1 MAGLRLMAELGID
14 GRGFQ
19 SGLNQ
24 AKSMAMG
31 FAGALKGIIVQAV
44 GIYAV
49 EQAISKTVD
58 TAKDLVNESKR
69 LSVGVEQLQLLR
81 QAAKDSG
88 TDMEKLAGVFEKIDI
103 ARQKALAPTA
113 EGLQE
118 RRIFGAM
125 GISGQQL
132 HSQTAAQLFM
142 GPMAQLAR
150 TQNPEQ
156 YAQAFREVLGKG
168 FGEVLP
174 VLKTNFNE
182 LGESMKKMGAIMDT
196 ETAVKIS
203 HFKDELE
210 LVSNVIIS
218 QLGPALVKLIEVLYE
233 GILKLGGKIAG
244 EAAGIGAGTAQMSGR
259 NRVGLGIDM
268 FFGGLE
274 SLFKRATGKMTE
286 QQSQAYL
293 TNLAKARG
301 YDVAGAQSATS
312 KAEEPWKMRLNQFDA
327 LLAKWRKEAFDLDHP
342 KAADFTHVTVPP
354 KLDRK
359 ILESASDSLTRVGN
373 FLGGS
378 GTLISRIQEQQ
389 VDLLRQIARNTS
401 AGRGSAT
408 VLPQPGVNTINSL
421 VHGPAFGQTFYPA
434 H

>member
-31 FAGALKGIIVQAV
+31 FAGALKGVIMQGI

-58 TAKDLVNESKR
+58 TAKELVNESKR

-88 TDMEKLAGVFEKIDI
+88 TDMEALAGKFENIDI

-113 EGLQE
+113 EGMQE
-118 RRIFGAM
+118 RRLFGAM

-132 HSQTAAQLFM
+132 HTMSAAQLFM
-142 GPMAQLAR
+142 GPMAQLMK

-168 FGEVLP
+168 FGQVLP

-182 LGESMKKMGAIMDT
+182 LEASMKKVGAIMDPI
-196 ETAVKIS
+196 TALTLS
-203 HFKDELE
+203 NFKDEMDLISTII
-210 LVSNVIIS
+210 VSH
-218 QLGPALVKLIEVLYE
+218 LGPALVAFIEALTVGIVKLLRFLS
-233 GILKLGGKIAG
+233 GSK
-244 EAAGIGAGTAQMSGR
+244 AGIEAGTAGMGAHQKT
-259 NRVGLGIDM
+259 GLLIDM
-268 FFGGLE
+268 FFGGVE
-274 SLFKRATGKMTE
+274 ALFKRATGKWTPE
-286 QQSQAYL
+286 QAQKYL
-293 TNLAKARG
+293 TGLAEARG
-301 YDVAGAQSATS
+301 YNVPASD
-312 KAEEPWKMRLNQFDA
+312 KAREEGKKSSNEVLDYLADLKEKFRLDA
-327 LLAKWRKEAFDLDHP
+327 WDLNHP
-342 KAADFTHVTVPP
+342 KAGDFSHVTVPP

-389 VDLLRQIARNTS
+389 VDLLRVIARNT
-401 AGRGSAT
+401 APMRGPANVIT
-408 VLPQPGVNTINSL
+408 QKGVNSL
-421 VHGPAFGQTFYPA
+421 GIGMSFGQTHFA